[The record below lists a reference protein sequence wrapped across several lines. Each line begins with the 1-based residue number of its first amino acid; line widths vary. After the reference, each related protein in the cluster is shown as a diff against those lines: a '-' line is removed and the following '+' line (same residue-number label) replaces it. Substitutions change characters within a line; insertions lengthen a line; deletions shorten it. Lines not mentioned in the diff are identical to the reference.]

1 MKREV
6 KLKSWSSTLE
16 EVTFMKLWSARGDA
30 GNELEYRGRPKFIIK
45 ANVCRRSHAY
55 ILFHTPHVSLF
66 IRMTLCSFF
75 FISS

>member
-1 MKREV
+1 MKCEV

-45 ANVCRRSHAY
+45 ANRRVGGHMH
-55 ILFHTPHVSLF
+55 I
-66 IRMTLCSFF
+66 FF
-75 FISS
+75 STHLMYHFL

>member
-45 ANVCRRSHAY
+45 V
-55 ILFHTPHVSLF
+55 
-66 IRMTLCSFF
+66 
-75 FISS
+75 